1 MKKKN
6 ALKGAKKS
14 QRTIIF
20 GKNADDKDDQT
31 IDVKKK
37 MHFVPGI
44 VQPRMNVIKDSLRL
58 VK

>member
-1 MKKKN
+1 M
-6 ALKGAKKS
+6 KS

-20 GKNADDKDDQT
+20 EKNADDKDDQT
-31 IDVKKK
+31 INVKKK